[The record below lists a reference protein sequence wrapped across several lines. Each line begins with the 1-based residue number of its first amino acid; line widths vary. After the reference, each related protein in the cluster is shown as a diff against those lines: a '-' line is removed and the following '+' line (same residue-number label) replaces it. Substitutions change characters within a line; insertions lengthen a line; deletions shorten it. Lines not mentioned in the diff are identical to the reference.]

1 MLLKNTTRIFT
12 TNQSRVKPLENL
24 ELIIFLSIQQKI
36 SLTKMSHGST
46 MLRSIMSHNPMA
58 AIKVIKPR
66 MKVSIVCQLNKTYF
80 STAVKGPA
88 IVVNKSVEKSVP
100 ADDKILKENCGTT
113 TPDDELEEPEEM
125 FIMGPSGIE
134 WNGPTRGGAKPEPTK
149 FGDWSC
155 QKGRCWDF

>member
-1 MLLKNTTRIFT
+1 MSNKHIWLESEHSPQFNLLEI
-12 TNQSRVKPLENL
+12 QDPLYST
-24 ELIIFLSIQQKI
+24 LSTEY
-36 SLTKMSHGST
+36 LSHGLN
-46 MLRSIMSHNPMA
+46 MLRNIVSRNAMTS
-58 AIKVIKPR
+58 IKVINTSS
-66 MKVSIVCQLNKTYF
+66 KVSTVCQLNRTHF

-88 IVVNKSVEKSVP
+88 IVVNKFVGKTVP
-100 ADDKILKENCGTT
+100 ADDKILKENCGTE
-113 TPDDELEEPEEM
+113 TPADELEEPEEM

>member
-1 MLLKNTTRIFT
+1 
-12 TNQSRVKPLENL
+12 
-24 ELIIFLSIQQKI
+24 
-36 SLTKMSHGST
+36 
-46 MLRSIMSHNPMA
+46 MA
-58 AIKVIKPR
+58 AIKVISPR
-66 MKVSIVCQLNKTYF
+66 MKVSIVCQFNKTSF

-88 IVVNKSVEKSVP
+88 IVVNKSVGKTVQADDKTVP

-125 FIMGPSGIE
+125 FIMGPSGVE